1 MGAVTQNIT
10 NTDLDALDLKILA
23 ALQQNCRLTLAELSE
38 HVGLSQSPCLRRWR
52 RLEEEGYI
60 TGYTALVDRRK
71 LGRKM
76 MAFVEIKLAIHSDEA
91 IERFESAIS
100 QAPQVQ
106 ECFLMTGQRDYYLR
120 VLVDDLE
127 DYDEF
132 VKTVLRSVGNISSM
146 ETAFA
151 LREVEMRPRVFAP
164 RPARR
169 AKS

>member
-1 MGAVTQNIT
+1 VTQKPANP
-10 NTDLDALDLKILA
+10 DLDALDLKILT
-23 ALQQNCRLTLAELSE
+23 ALQRNCRLTLAELSE
-38 HVGLSQSPCLRRWR
+38 QVGLSQSPCLRRWR

-60 TGYTALVDRRK
+60 TGYTAQVDRRK

-76 MAFVEIKLAIHSDEA
+76 MAFVEIKLAIHSDDA
-91 IERFESAIS
+91 IERFERAIS

-151 LREVEMRPRVFAP
+151 LREVEMRPRTLEPA
-164 RPARR
+164 PARR

>member
-1 MGAVTQNIT
+1 VTQNIT
-10 NTDLDALDLKILA
+10 NDELDALDLKILA
-23 ALQQNCRLTLAELSE
+23 ALQHNCRLTLAELSE

-60 TGYTALVDRRK
+60 TGYTAQVDRRK

-151 LREVEMRPRVFAP
+151 LREVEMRPRAFEL

>member
-1 MGAVTQNIT
+1 MAQNIA
-10 NTDLDALDLKILA
+10 NPDLDALDLKILA
-23 ALQQNCRLTLAELSE
+23 ALQANCRLTLAELSE

-60 TGYTALVDRRK
+60 TGYTAQGDRRK

-91 IERFESAIS
+91 IERFETAIS
-100 QAPQVQ
+100 QAPQLQ

-132 VKTVLRSVGNISSM
+132 GKTVLRSVGYISSM
-146 ETAFA
+146 ETG
-151 LREVEMRPRVFAP
+151 LPLPGVGMRPRAFEP